1 MSATRYL
8 VTGGCGFIGS
18 HLVEALHAAGHRV
31 RILDNLSSGFLA
43 NIDSI
48 REALE
53 IQEGDI
59 TDAASLAAACRDVA
73 GVFHLAALVSVAD
86 SVERPMENH
95 RINATGTLNVL
106 MAARE
111 AGVRRVVFASTAAV
125 YGNDPALPKRE
136 EMAPAPASP
145 YAAAKIAGEH
155 YLQVFHTLY
164 RLETVALRFFNV
176 YGPRQDPR
184 SPYSGVITRFLA
196 AAREGL
202 PIRIFGDGRQ
212 SRDFIHVRDV
222 VQALVT
228 AMFRSPVCD
237 GSPINIATGRST
249 DLLRLIA
256 LLATL
261 AGRAIEPI
269 FEPPRIGDVRHSV
282 ADIDRARDRLSFV
295 PRVTLEEG
303 LKELWELTPS
313 SQR

>member
-31 RILDNLSSGFLA
+31 RVLDNLSSGFLA
-43 NIDSI
+43 NLAPI
-48 REALE
+48 REAVEL
-53 IQEGDI
+53 QEGDI
-59 TDAASLAAACRDVA
+59 TDPAALSDACRDVA

-106 MAARE
+106 MAARD

-136 EMAPAPASP
+136 EMTPAPASP

-202 PIRIFGDGRQ
+202 PIKIYGDGRQ

-222 VQALVT
+222 VQALVA
-228 AMFRSPVCD
+228 AMTRSPVAD

-249 DLLRLIA
+249 DLLRLIE
-256 LLATL
+256 LLASL

-269 FEPPRIGDVRHSV
+269 FEPPRMGDVRHSV
-282 ADIDRARDRLSFV
+282 ADIDRARDRLGFE
-295 PRVTLEEG
+295 PRIALENG
-303 LKELWELTPS
+303 LRELWEITP
-313 SQR
+313 